1 MVFDGFS
8 PRYVENFTT
17 PAFDRMRA
25 GGAWSHAMDQAFPTI
40 SLVGGV
46 TISTGCW
53 PEHHGIVSNLFR
65 DPERGLYDHSADT
78 DWLTGCEHLHQ
89 AAERQGLQAAALG
102 WYGRLSES
110 TGPQA
115 TVVST
120 EEHFAE
126 FPDDAG
132 RAEEVV
138 ELLERPASERP
149 KLILAY
155 LRGPDGMG
163 HYRGMESDETREAV
177 VAADA
182 AIGRVLDAIAA
193 QPDAD
198 QIQLLV
204 TTDHGMVPVETLV
217 NLGRILRRRDIDAE
231 AVSSGTSS
239 FLYFTDPSEEVIAD
253 AIAKLSQYD
262 AFDVVRKTA
271 QPEDWHIGS
280 GPRVGDL
287 IVSAHPPYFIES
299 PEAWPWFIRWL
310 QYIGPDFI
318 PSSAG
323 LKASHGYP
331 AGTPGV
337 EGILYTFGSAFAQ
350 DHEVERVRA
359 IDIHPTL
366 MHVLGLEAGRSAD
379 GKVENAL
386 LR

>member
-1 MVFDGFS
+1 M
-8 PRYVENFTT
+8 
-17 PAFDRMRA
+17 
-25 GGAWSHAMDQAFPTI
+25 
-40 SLVGGV
+40 
-46 TISTGCW
+46 
-53 PEHHGIVSNLFR
+53 
-65 DPERGLYDHSADT
+65 
-78 DWLTGCEHLHQ
+78 
-89 AAERQGLQAAALG
+89 
-102 WYGRLSES
+102 
-110 TGPQA
+110 
-115 TVVST
+115 VST

-231 AVSSGTSS
+231 AVSSGTIS

-271 QPEDWHIGS
+271 QPEDWHIGT

-318 PSSAG
+318 SSSAG
-323 LKASHGYP
+323 LKATHGYP
-331 AGTPGV
+331 TGTPGV

-350 DHEVERVRA
+350 DHEVDRVRA

-366 MHVLGLEAGRSAD
+366 MHVLGLEAGHSAD
-379 GKVENAL
+379 GEVENAL